1 MSLIRHSRLSRIEA
15 QRLLHLAW
23 PILGAQLAQMGMGT
37 LDVAMSG
44 HVDATALAAVSIGS
58 SVWLPIMVAF
68 IGILMGLTPIV
79 AQHVGAR
86 EWAAVRPA
94 LHQALWVAVALG
106 MASGFA
112 LFAYGDALLA
122 LFKIPPDV
130 ARLAGAYLRA
140 VAFGLPAIAAYETL
154 RFYSDALG
162 HTRASLLFA
171 LAGLVVNAIT
181 NAVLIFGGP
190 GLVSVFGPDLPLGL
204 ADLPALG
211 AVGCGI
217 ATTIS
222 MWTMLVGLFIY
233 SRLHPAYARAR
244 VGSAFSAPRIGLI
257 AEQLRIGAPIGV
269 SLFSEVSLFTA
280 ITLLLAGYG
289 EIVVSAHTVALN
301 FSALLFMLP
310 LSLGMALTVRVGQA
324 RGRAKFRHARFVA
337 FNALGLAMVVAVLL
351 DLILIFGGPY
361 GVALYTDNQAVAHLA
376 VQLLL
381 IATIYQFSDAA
392 QVALAGALRGYKDT
406 RILMWVTL
414 FAYWP
419 VGLGSGHVLAR
430 GIDGVFAGLGVY
442 GYWIGLIAG
451 LSMAALLLT
460 ARLVVIT
467 RPRVGDSI

>member
-1 MSLIRHSRLSRIEA
+1 MIRHYRLSRIEA
-15 QRLLHLAW
+15 GRLSRLAW

-86 EWAAVRPA
+86 DWAAVRPA
-94 LHQALWVAVALG
+94 LHQALWVAGVFG
-106 MASGFA
+106 TASAVGLYLA
-112 LFAYGDALLA
+112 SDWLLA
-122 LFKIPPDV
+122 LFAIPPEV
-130 ARLAGAYLRA
+130 AALAGAYLRA
-140 VAFGLPAIAAYETL
+140 VAFGLPAVAAYETL

-171 LAGLVVNAIT
+171 LLGLGVNAVA

-190 GLVSVFGPDLPLGL
+190 GLVAAFGPNLLPGL
-204 ADLPALG
+204 AGLPALG

-222 MWTMLVGLFIY
+222 MWTMLIGLFVY
-233 SRLHPAYARAR
+233 TRWHGAYAPA
-244 VGSAFSAPRIGLI
+244 RIGPAWHAPAVLPI
-257 AEQLRIGAPIGV
+257 GEQLRIGVPIGV

-324 RGRAKFRHARFVA
+324 RGRAKFRHARFIA
-337 FNALGLAMVVAVLL
+337 FNALALAMGVALVL
-351 DLILIFGGPY
+351 DAILIFGGPY
-361 GVALYTDNQAVAHLA
+361 AVGLYTDNTAVRQLA

-406 RILMWVTL
+406 RVLMWVTL
-414 FAYWP
+414 VAYWP
-419 VGLGSGHVLAR
+419 VGLGSGHLLAA
-430 GIDGVFAGLGVY
+430 GVDGLFTGLGVY

-451 LSMAALLLT
+451 LSVAAMLLLL
-460 ARLVVIT
+460 RLTWVS
-467 RPRVGDSI
+467 RPVRRQPI